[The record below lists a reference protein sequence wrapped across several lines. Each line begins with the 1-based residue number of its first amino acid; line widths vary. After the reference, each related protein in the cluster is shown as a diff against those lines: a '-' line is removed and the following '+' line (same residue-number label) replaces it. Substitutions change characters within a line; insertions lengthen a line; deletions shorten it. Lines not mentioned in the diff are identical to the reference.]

1 MAQRDEVIRNP
12 IEWTQ
17 DQLSGAVRYARD
29 AGRAV
34 KGEPVAPPVVR
45 RISIDDL
52 ALALRQ
58 GLEDLG
64 AARSDVIFLG
74 LVYAVAGIVLAAA
87 AFRYELVPLL
97 FPLASGFALLGPVF
111 AVGLYEMSR
120 RRERGEVPGWA
131 DAFRTVRSAS
141 FGAIFMLG
149 LILLVIF
156 LVWIACAQAIYSLTL
171 GPAPPES
178 LASFARDVLTTA
190 PGRWMILIGC
200 AVGLVFALVVLAIAV
215 VSFPLLLDR
224 DVGLGTAVA
233 TSVRATLANPVPVA
247 AWGLIVAAGLVL
259 GMLPLFLGLAF
270 VLPLLG
276 HATWHLYRRL
286 IEPAEGTPTA
296 APGAVTRGAAAG
308 DRQPR

>member
-1 MAQRDEVIRNP
+1 MAQGDEVIRNP

-17 DQLSGAVRYARD
+17 DQLSGAARYARL

-34 KGEPVAPPVVR
+34 KGEPLAAPVVR
-45 RISIDDL
+45 RISMDDL
-52 ALALRQ
+52 ALALRR

-64 AARSDVIFLG
+64 PARSDVIFLC
-74 LVYAVAGIVLAAA
+74 LVYPLAGVVLAAA
-87 AFRYELVPLL
+87 AFRYELLPLL

-120 RRERGEVPGWA
+120 RREQGQVPGWA
-131 DAFRTVRSAS
+131 DAFRTVRSPS
-141 FGAIFMLG
+141 FGAIFLLG

-156 LVWIACAQAIYSLTL
+156 LIWIACAQGIYSLTL

-178 LASFARDVLTTA
+178 LESFARDVLTTSA
-190 PGRWMILIGC
+190 GRWMILIGC
-200 AVGLVFALVVLAIAV
+200 AVGFLFALLVLAIAV

-224 DVGLGTAVA
+224 DVGLATAVA

-247 AWGLIVAAGLVL
+247 AWGLIVAVALVL

-286 IEPAEGTPTA
+286 VEPPPSSAGTLPERASRA
-296 APGAVTRGAAAG
+296 APGAGRSAA
-308 DRQPR
+308 

>member
-17 DQLSGAVRYARD
+17 DQLSGAARYARK

-34 KGEPVAPPVVR
+34 KGEPLAPPVVR
-45 RISIDDL
+45 RISVDDL
-52 ALALRQ
+52 ALALRR

-64 AARSDVIFLG
+64 AARSDVIFLC
-74 LVYAVAGIVLAAA
+74 LVYVVAGVVLAAA

-120 RRERGEVPGWA
+120 RREQGEVPGWA
-131 DAFRTVRSAS
+131 DAFRTVSSPS
-141 FGAIFMLG
+141 FGAIFLLG
-149 LILLVIF
+149 LVLLVIF
-156 LVWIACAQAIYSLTL
+156 LIWIACAQGIYSLTL
-171 GPAPPES
+171 GPAPPLS
-178 LASFARDVLTTA
+178 LESFARDVLTTP

-200 AVGLVFALVVLAIAV
+200 AVGFLFALLVLAIAV

-224 DVGLGTAVA
+224 DVGLATAVA
-233 TSVRATLANPVPVA
+233 TSVRATLLNPVPVA
-247 AWGLIVAAGLVL
+247 AWGLIVAVSLVL

-286 IEPAEGTPTA
+286 VEPLPGAA
-296 APGAVTRGAAAG
+296 RAPGPRAAAAGGAAAA
-308 DRQPR
+308 